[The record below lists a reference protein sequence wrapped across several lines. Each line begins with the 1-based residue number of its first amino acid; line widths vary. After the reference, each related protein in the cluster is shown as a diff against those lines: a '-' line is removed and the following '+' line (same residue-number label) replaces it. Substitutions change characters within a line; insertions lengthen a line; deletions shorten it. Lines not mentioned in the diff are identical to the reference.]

1 MSRTPAGPPRL
12 CRNCSEPLTGRFCAA
27 CGQEDAADLPFGRAL
42 RDLAGDLLDLDS
54 RFWLTLKLLVARPG
68 FLSAEYLAGRRARY
82 IAPMRLYLVSS
93 VVFFTAVATAQV
105 EIVHVSG
112 TDPASVSE
120 GVRADSTALAEPS
133 PQAGVPE
140 GGSLRSVLGAAVAAA
155 AAEPGRL
162 NQQFIRA
169 LAWVMFV
176 LIPVFALL
184 LKGWFGSRDL
194 LYVHHLV
201 FAFHFHAFGFLTQA
215 IGFAAVRFVPDP
227 PSPGAVLILGSS
239 QVANALYLWLATRR
253 FYGES
258 RARTLGKMAI
268 VGFGYLLAIAAGMV
282 ATLAVILLLF
292 FRQP

>member
-1 MSRTPAGPPRL
+1 MSSTPAGPPRL
-12 CRNCSEPLTGRFCAA
+12 CRNCSVPLTGRFCAA
-27 CGQEDAADLPFGRAL
+27 CGQEDAADLPFGRAI

-54 RFWLTLKLLVARPG
+54 RLWLTLKLLVARPG
-68 FLSAEYLAGRRARY
+68 FLGAEYLAGRRARY

-93 VVFFTAVATAQV
+93 VVFFAAVATAQV
-105 EIVHVSG
+105 ELVQVSG
-112 TDPASVSE
+112 TDQASVSE
-120 GVRADSTALAEPS
+120 GARADSAGLAEPS
-133 PQAGVPE
+133 PRAGVSG
-140 GGSLRSVLGAAVAAA
+140 GGSLRSVLSAAVVAAG
-155 AAEPGRL
+155 AEPDRL

-184 LKGWFGSRDL
+184 LKGLFQSREL

-201 FAFHFHAFGFLTQA
+201 FALHFHAFAFLTQA
-215 IGFAAVRFVPDP
+215 ISFATVRFVPDP

-258 RARTLGKMAI
+258 RARTLGKMVA
-268 VGFGYLLAIAAGMV
+268 VGFGYLLAIAAGMMV
-282 ATLAVILLLF
+282 TLGVVLLLF
-292 FRQP
+292 FG